1 MHWKKFI
8 GIIPKMDDFV
18 NVWMHTTTTYE
29 NDK

>member
-18 NVWMHTTTTYE
+18 NVWMHTTTYE